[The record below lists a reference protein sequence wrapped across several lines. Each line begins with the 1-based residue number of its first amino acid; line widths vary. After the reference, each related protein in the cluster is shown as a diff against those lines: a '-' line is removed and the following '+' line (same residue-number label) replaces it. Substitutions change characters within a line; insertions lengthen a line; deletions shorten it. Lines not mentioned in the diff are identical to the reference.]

1 MKHPILPSLLAGP
14 ALAMNLLLGCGSD
27 GSNEVPVVSASDTPS
42 ATYAYISQ
50 KILARSCTECHGTKG
65 GVTLSTFEGVQKVVT
80 AKDPDKSLL
89 YTVVESD
96 AMPQTGD
103 LLSDAEKTLI
113 KSWILAGAAND

>member
-1 MKHPILPSLLAGP
+1 MIAILVFSA
-14 ALAMNLLLGCGSD
+14 CGSD
-27 GSNEVPVVSASDTPS
+27 STTDVTATDTPS

-89 YTVVESD
+89 YTVIESD

-103 LLSDAEKTLI
+103 PLTESEKALI
-113 KSWILAGAAND
+113 KTWITNGAAND